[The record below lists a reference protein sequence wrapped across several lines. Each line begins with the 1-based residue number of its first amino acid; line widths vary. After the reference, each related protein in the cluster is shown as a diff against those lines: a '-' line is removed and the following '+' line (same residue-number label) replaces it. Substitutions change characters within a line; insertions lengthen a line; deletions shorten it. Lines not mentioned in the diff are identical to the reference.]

1 MKFKISS
8 LADREAVSEYVC
20 KLPEGKSYNVDISLV
35 KPKRSMDQNR
45 LYWLWLNHIAKEGEL
60 GYTADELHCVF
71 AQKFLGARQRVMY
84 GEQVL
89 DTPSTRKLTKEEFTA
104 YLERIEAFS
113 NTELGIQLPI
123 PQDKLFEQYYE
134 LYKDVI

>member
-1 MKFKISS
+1 MKFKILSQ
-8 LADREAVSEYVC
+8 LDKEAIKEYID
-20 KLPEGKSYNVDISLV
+20 KLPEGKAYNVEIALRRA
-35 KPKRSMDQNR
+35 KRSMDQNR
-45 LYWLWLNHIAKEGEL
+45 LYWLWLNHIAKEGDF
-60 GYTADELHCVF
+60 GYTAEELHQVF

-89 DTPSTRKLTKEEFTA
+89 DIPSTRKLSKEEFSA

-134 LYKDVI
+134 FYKDFI